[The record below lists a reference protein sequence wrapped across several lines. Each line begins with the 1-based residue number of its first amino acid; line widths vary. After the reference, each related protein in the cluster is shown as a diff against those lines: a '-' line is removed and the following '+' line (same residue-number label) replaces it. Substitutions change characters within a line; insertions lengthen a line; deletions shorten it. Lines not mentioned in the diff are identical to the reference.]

1 MGRAGGAAGVR
12 FDVRSESGFRV
23 IHLTSELGVLE
34 YVGLE
39 ELFTKLRAA
48 GPPRILLEMSCVV
61 NINTTCGA
69 VIVENW
75 KQAAEAGGYFAIVNP
90 SEAARKF
97 LHSAGVDHLVECF
110 ASVEE
115 AIEACPA
122 AE

>member
-1 MGRAGGAAGVR
+1 MR
-12 FDVRSESGFRV
+12 FDIRSENGFRV
-23 IHLTSELGVLE
+23 IHLASELGVLE

-39 ELFTKLRAA
+39 ELFAKLRAA

-75 KQAAEAGGYFAIVNP
+75 KHATEAGGYFAIVNP
-90 SEAARKF
+90 SETVRQF
-97 LHSAGVDHLVECF
+97 LLSAGVESLVECF
-110 ASVEE
+110 DSVAEAS
-115 AIEACPA
+115 EACPA